1 MVNEDIITILRN
13 GIERGESLEVCKRIA
28 INSGYNPREV
38 EEASHFISRG
48 TMTNLKQQN
57 PLDLIMPNKK
67 SFSFFKRKP
76 KENVDMIKK
85 ESPPLPILQNKSINK
100 EYDDNREQYKVMENK
115 NPKILMQSNNQ
126 IELNKPKKKGFTK
139 EIILFI
145 LLLILVGLLILTV
158 VFRNR
163 ILEFFS
169 GF

>member
-67 SFSFFKRKP
+67 SFNFFRRKP
-76 KENVDMIKK
+76 KESFDMNKK
-85 ESPPLPILQNKSINK
+85 ENPPMPINQNKPMNK
-100 EYDDNREQYKVMENK
+100 GYEEQYKGMENK
-115 NPKILMQSNNQ
+115 NPKILIQSNNQ

-169 GF
+169 AY

>member
-76 KENVDMIKK
+76 KENIDMNKK
-85 ESPPLPILQNKSINK
+85 ENPPMTINQNK
-100 EYDDNREQYKVMENK
+100 Q
-115 NPKILMQSNNQ
+115 
-126 IELNKPKKKGFTK
+126 KKKEFTK

-145 LLLILVGLLILTV
+145 GLFCFIG
-158 VFRNR
+158 
-163 ILEFFS
+163 IGGFS
-169 GF
+169 FLFISIFSFGFL

>member
-100 EYDDNREQYKVMENK
+100 EYDDNREQYKVM
-115 NPKILMQSNNQ
+115 QSKNQ
-126 IELNKPKKKGFTK
+126 IELNKPIKKGFTK

-169 GF
+169 V